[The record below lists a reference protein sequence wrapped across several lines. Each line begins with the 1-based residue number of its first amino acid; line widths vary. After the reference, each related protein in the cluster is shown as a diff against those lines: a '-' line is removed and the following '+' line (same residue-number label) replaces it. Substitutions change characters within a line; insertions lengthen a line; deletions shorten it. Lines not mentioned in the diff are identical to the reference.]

1 MAWTQQRHQRV
12 ARPGL
17 ADGSTA
23 DPQRGTTPPG
33 CLRSC
38 SMTVACCCNR
48 RRTSLYVRSAAAPS
62 PRLDPTTL
70 PSVIGAGPA
79 GLAAAVYAGSEG
91 LRTVVVE
98 SDTVGGQA
106 GASAKIRDVPGSE
119 DRPHASTRPALLL
132 ETSVPGVF
140 AAGDA
145 RRGAV
150 KRVASLSVRV
160 RPRSS
165 WCASTSRP
173 SEDDADWRL
182 LKRMTK
188 GCPPSFSVGGG
199 PTGTC

>member
-79 GLAAAVYAGSEG
+79 GLAAAVYAGSC
-91 LRTVVVE
+91 
-98 SDTVGGQA
+98 QA

-145 RRGAV
+145 RRGSV